1 MLAREISDRMLLG
14 GTGFCSPGEMACNQE
29 LQSDL
34 EVRWLIPPFSKNVS
48 SSGYVMR
55 IAVSSVDTAVH
66 RTGQSCP
73 LRLSFL
79 EREAD
84 RPKVNKIKI
93 DLKVLTPLYSLPR
106 NSIPNLYFFLFWIVP
121 ILTN

>member
-1 MLAREISDRMLLG
+1 MLAGEISDRVLLG

-66 RTGQSCP
+66 RAGQSCP

-84 RPKVNKIKI
+84 RSKVNKIKI
-93 DLKVLTPLYSLPR
+93 MIREYGEARTRDRGQVGVLNNVFRETP
-106 NSIPNLYFFLFWIVP
+106 NEN
-121 ILTN
+121 T